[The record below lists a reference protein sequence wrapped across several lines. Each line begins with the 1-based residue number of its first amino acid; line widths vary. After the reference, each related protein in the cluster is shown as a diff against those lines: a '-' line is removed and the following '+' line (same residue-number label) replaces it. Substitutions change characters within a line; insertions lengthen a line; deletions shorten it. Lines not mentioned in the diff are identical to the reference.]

1 MNAKHTPGPWMV
13 AGNGVI
19 VVDGNEPGYALA
31 YCQENKIEK
40 VKANAR
46 LISESPAMHAWIES
60 VISACD
66 NGWPSISDKNRAIE
80 EGRAILKRVSGE

>member
-1 MNAKHTPGPWMV
+1 VNAKHTPGPWMV

-19 VVDGNEPGYALA
+19 VVDGNEPGYSLA
-31 YCQENKIEK
+31 Y
-40 VKANAR
+40 R